1 MKKIIIVNNN
11 MHVGGVQKSL
21 YNLLWEIHDQY
32 DLTLLLFHKAG
43 MYADRLP
50 DNVKVLEC
58 RSWFRLLGM
67 SQGECK
73 GMDKLRRGALALVAK
88 LLGRPTALKIVL
100 ASQKMLP
107 EEYDCAISFLHN
119 GNIKNFYG
127 GVQEFVLHKIKAKKK
142 VAFLHCDYQNSG
154 ANHPANNAMI
164 AGFDA
169 IAACSNGCRRS
180 FEAVMP
186 GMKFRCKTV
195 KNCHRIEEIRAL
207 ADENPLVYESGT
219 VHIVMVSRLAHEKG
233 IERAILAV
241 AQAIAQ
247 GYAVKLHIVGG
258 GPMEKMLRDTAAEQG
273 IAKDVLFYGEQRNPY
288 RYMRNADLFLLTSF
302 HEAAPMVLEEARC
315 LGLPVLTVRTTSST
329 EMVTEADCGWVCDN
343 DQRSL
348 NEMLLTCVADR
359 TLLTHKHMQ
368 ICDRG
373 IDNTKP
379 RRQFIELVEE

>member
-21 YNLLWEIHDQY
+21 YNLLWEIHNQY
-32 DLTLLLFHKAG
+32 DVTLLLFRKSGAYAG
-43 MYADRLP
+43 RLP
-50 DNVKVLEC
+50 ENVKVMEAKSL
-58 RSWFRLLGM
+58 FRFLGM

-73 GMDKLRRGALALVAK
+73 GLDKLKRGALALIAK

-100 ASQKMLP
+100 ASQKRLP
-107 EEYDCAISFLHN
+107 EEYDCTISFLHN

-127 GVQEFVLHKIKAKKK
+127 GVQEFALHKIKAKKK
-142 VAFLHCDYQNSG
+142 VAFLHCDYQKSG
-154 ANHPANNAMI
+154 ANHRANNAVI

-169 IAACSNGCRRS
+169 IAACSDGCRRS

-186 GMKFRCKTV
+186 EMKFRCKTV

-258 GPMEKMLRDTAAEQG
+258 GPMDKMLRDTAAEQG
-273 IAKDVLFYGEQRNPY
+273 VAKDVLFYGEQRNPY
-288 RYMRNADLFLLTSF
+288 RYMRNADLFLLTSV

-348 NEMLLTCVADR
+348 NEMLLTCVADKEK
-359 TLLTHKHMQ
+359 LQQLHLQ

-373 IDNTKP
+373 IDNTRAK
-379 RRQFIELVEE
+379 RQFAELIEQ